1 MIGMSPQVGERPV
14 KDGVTEG
21 GGRSAG
27 IRLLAA
33 AWGVRSS
40 DFPELEFRGMYKCFD
55 CGTSNALGQFGKQQ
69 KCRNAPTRMAQAD
82 MWPESIDVMRAR
94 RRLNA
99 RRPVP
104 ARARRDLSTRE
115 RRGNRSTGMACL
127 LWCPSRRDSTAA
139 TDRNKRAHDTRRR
152 CSRVKIQYKQQK
164 DRSLA
169 GWLAVFVGGRQLQ
182 GLGHRL
188 TD

>member
-14 KDGVTEG
+14 KNGMTEG

-55 CGTSNALGQFGKQQ
+55 CGTFNAALGQFGKQQ

-82 MWPESIDVMRAR
+82 MWPESIDVMCATETERPQTCSGSRSAGLVDAR
-94 RRLNA
+94 TEGQSIDWYGVL
-99 RRPVP
+99 PLVP
-104 ARARRDLSTRE
+104 FQAGGLDGRD
-115 RRGNRSTGMACL
+115 G
-127 LWCPSRRDSTAA
+127 P
-139 TDRNKRAHDTRRR
+139 K
-152 CSRVKIQYKQQK
+152 
-164 DRSLA
+164 
-169 GWLAVFVGGRQLQ
+169 
-182 GLGHRL
+182 
-188 TD
+188 